1 MADEEAIER
10 FTALYDDCYSRVY
23 AYAVS
28 RFGSQ
33 LADEVVSEVF
43 LIAWQRIFD
52 VPEPALPWL
61 PTVARNTGL
70 SQFRAA
76 AR

>member
-1 MADEEAIER
+1 MTDRQGAEQRKAGALADEEAIER

-33 LADEVVSEVF
+33 LTRS
-43 LIAWQRIFD
+43 
-52 VPEPALPWL
+52 
-61 PTVARNTGL
+61 
-70 SQFRAA
+70 
-76 AR
+76 

>member
-28 RFGSQ
+28 RFGTSS
-33 LADEVVSEVF
+33 LTRS
-43 LIAWQRIFD
+43 
-52 VPEPALPWL
+52 
-61 PTVARNTGL
+61 
-70 SQFRAA
+70 
-76 AR
+76 